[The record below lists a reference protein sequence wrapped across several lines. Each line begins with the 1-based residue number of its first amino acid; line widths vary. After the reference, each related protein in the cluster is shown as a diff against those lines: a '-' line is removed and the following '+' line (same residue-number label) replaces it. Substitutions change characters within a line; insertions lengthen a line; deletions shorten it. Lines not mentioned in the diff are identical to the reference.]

1 MIINIHVH
9 KISQIRTETRKWLD
23 LGAYGPFS
31 QRRRVLGFRGWYIV
45 EKWNIW
51 GNMGVLTED
60 KGYFSKVC
68 ACKLISVNSSSPVIK
83 VILLFLVQGGGRN
96 TLTKKNVCPGF
107 RQIKGGHRTYPA
119 SADSQLPSA
128 QNISYTKVA
137 YFCTTRS
144 RPLKQFSDTYF
155 KLWKLLIRR
164 TQDTVL
170 KSSISVTFL
179 LLFVTPGIYLNFS
192 LSS

>member
-1 MIINIHVH
+1 MDPQELFSRLLGEQVKICLLIYVSLRRPMPPWSEKKSNGFPWWLSGKEFTCQSRSH
-9 KISQIRTETRKWLD
+9 KFDPWVREIPW
-23 LGAYGPFS
+23 
-31 QRRRVLGFRGWYIV
+31 RGR
-45 EKWNIW
+45 EL
-51 GNMGVLTED
+51 LTA
-60 KGYFSKVC
+60 F
-68 ACKLISVNSSSPVIK
+68 
-83 VILLFLVQGGGRN
+83 
-96 TLTKKNVCPGF
+96 
-107 RQIKGGHRTYPA
+107 
-119 SADSQLPSA
+119 ADSQLPSA

-137 YFCTTRS
+137 YFCTTCS
-144 RPLKQFSDTYF
+144 RPLTQFSDTYF